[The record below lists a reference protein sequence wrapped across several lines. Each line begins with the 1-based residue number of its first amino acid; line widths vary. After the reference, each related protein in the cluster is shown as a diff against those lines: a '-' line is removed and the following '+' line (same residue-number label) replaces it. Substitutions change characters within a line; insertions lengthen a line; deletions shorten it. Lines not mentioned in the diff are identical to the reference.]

1 MAKTASDLRRAGWP
15 EKDVLGY
22 RPWAAVRRYE
32 KDPEVALRRERALT
46 KAREIAA
53 FLKGQFRATR
63 VVLFGSLAHGAW
75 FTPRSDIDL
84 LVEGISPEA
93 FFKAE
98 AAVEALASAYKVNV
112 MDPRECSPEL
122 LSRIDEEG
130 LEL

>member
-1 MAKTASDLRRAGWP
+1 MGKTASDLRKAGWP
-15 EKDVLGY
+15 EKDLTGY
-22 RPWAAVRRYE
+22 RPWTAISRHER
-32 KDPEVALRRERALT
+32 DPELPRRRERALE
-46 KAREIAA
+46 KARQAA
-53 FLKGQFRATR
+53 LLLKEKFGATR

-98 AAVEALASAYKVNV
+98 EAVEALASGYKV
-112 MDPRECSPEL
+112 DLLEPRECSPEL